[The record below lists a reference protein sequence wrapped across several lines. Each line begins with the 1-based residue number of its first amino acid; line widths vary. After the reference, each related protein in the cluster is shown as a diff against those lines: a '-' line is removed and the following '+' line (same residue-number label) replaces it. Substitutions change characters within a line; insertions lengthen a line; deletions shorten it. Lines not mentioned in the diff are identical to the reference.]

1 MSDATELAREFAR
14 QVEATTEAT
23 RRGDSPGAHQG
34 SKRVVTVGRR
44 ILEQFG
50 DDGAEALVA
59 LLTHDRRDVRIEA
72 ASQLLGHRTEA
83 AVGLLEK
90 EAAEGD
96 FLAQMAL
103 KNWRSGNWNVGPPAK
118 RTKP

>member
-23 RRGDSPGAHQG
+23 RRGDSSGAYRH

-44 ILEQFG
+44 ILIEFG
-50 DDGAEALVA
+50 DAGAEALVA
-59 LLTHDRRDVRIEA
+59 LLASDRRDVRIEA

-83 AVGLLEK
+83 AVDLLEK
-90 EAAEGD
+90 EAAAGD
-96 FLAQMAL
+96 FLAEMAL
-103 KNWRSGNWNVGPPAK
+103 KNWRSGNWNVGPAAK
-118 RTKP
+118 TGRP

>member
-1 MSDATELAREFAR
+1 MSTAAELAREFAR
-14 QVEATTEAT
+14 EVEATTEAT
-23 RRGDSPGAHQG
+23 RCGDSSGAYRR

-44 ILEQFG
+44 LLAEFG
-50 DDGAEALVA
+50 DVGADALIA

-83 AVGLLEK
+83 AVDVLEK

-96 FLAQMAL
+96 FLAEMAL
-103 KNWRSGNWNVGPPAK
+103 KNWRSGNWNVGPPATP
-118 RTKP
+118 RKP